1 MICIYVALQ
10 IGATHTV
17 NKPQTDNLAS
27 AFATL
32 DQAIKEAGGE
42 VFDVFPDELAKL
54 RKIQNQK
61 AAQNIT
67 DTQTASEPG
76 QAAQIQTASEPEQT
90 ARQEFTDAQKA
101 LGRNGHVLLFEVL
114 TRWSL

>member
-10 IGATHTV
+10 IGATHTA

-32 DQAIKEAGGE
+32 DQAIKEAGGGAL
-42 VFDVFPDELAKL
+42 DVLPDEVAKL
-54 RKIQNQK
+54 RKVIQSPK
-61 AAQNIT
+61 AAQKVT

-76 QAAQIQTASEPEQT
+76 QAAQIQTASEPGQT
-90 ARQEFTDAQKA
+90 ATQEVTDTQTA
-101 LGRNGHVLLFEVL
+101 LG
-114 TRWSL
+114 

>member
-17 NKPQTDNLAS
+17 NKPQIDNLAS

-76 QAAQIQTASEPEQT
+76 QAAQIQTASEQGHAAQIQT
-90 ARQEFTDAQKA
+90 ASEPEETATQEVTDTQTA
-101 LGRNGHVLLFEVL
+101 LD
-114 TRWSL
+114 

>member
-10 IGATHTV
+10 IGATHTA

-32 DQAIKEAGGE
+32 DKAIEEAGGE
-42 VFDVFPDELAKL
+42 ALDVLPDEVAKL
-54 RKIQNQK
+54 RKIIRSPQ
-61 AAQNIT
+61 AAQKVT

-76 QAAQIQTASEPEQT
+76 QAAQIQTASEPEETATQEVTDTQT
-90 ARQEFTDAQKA
+90 ALD
-101 LGRNGHVLLFEVL
+101 
-114 TRWSL
+114 